1 MDPDLVIL
9 NEFWLENMMVRC
21 FRDNMDFGLGGQRKD
36 VSRSIRQV
44 RGQVMCGLGVFVGLV
59 DSRLLIDVKTKVA
72 GSFLP
77 RRQH

>member
-1 MDPDLVIL
+1 MKLKD
-9 NEFWLENMMVRC
+9 FWLENMMVRC
-21 FRDNMDFGLGGQRKD
+21 LRDNMDFGLGGQRKD

-77 RRQH
+77 RRLH

>member
-9 NEFWLENMMVRC
+9 NEFWLENIMVRC

-44 RGQVMCGLGVFVGLV
+44 QGRVMRGLGVLVGLV
-59 DSRLLIDVKTKVA
+59 DGRLLRGVENKVA
-72 GSFLP
+72 GSFLL
-77 RRQH
+77 RRPY

>member
-1 MDPDLVIL
+1 MDPSMVIL
-9 NEFWLENMMVRC
+9 KKFWLENMMVRC
-21 FRDNMDFGLGGQRKD
+21 SGDQMDFWLGGQQKD
-36 VSRSIRQV
+36 VPRSIRRV

-59 DSRLLIDVKTKVA
+59 DGRLLRDVETKVA